1 MDQWK
6 PVFSHILRNLRCGKM
21 KNWKNLKNT
30 YSCKQSLNLFGV
42 IFIVIPNQGR
52 HYYYKTEQN
61 SYKSGQLLQI
71 TTTLLQITTVIT
83 QIKAIIINQCL
94 SHLKNWFCF
103 SVCSATKNDF
113 LVLQFYYL
121 FWFECQICF
130 KRNFLQI
137 LRFF

>member
-1 MDQWK
+1 MLLNYCLWKYYMRLFFKEKVVTYHHIKYSKIWENMDQWK

-83 QIKAIIINQCL
+83 QIKAIIINRCS

-103 SVCSATKNDF
+103 SVCH
-113 LVLQFYYL
+113 
-121 FWFECQICF
+121 
-130 KRNFLQI
+130 
-137 LRFF
+137 